1 MASNKLISS
10 LGLAQRAGK
19 VLSGDFAVSDA
30 LKKEKVKLLLV
41 AKDAAY
47 NSKKELYRMATTAN
61 VTVLE
66 ILSREEIGIAIGKSP
81 RVAVAIIDNN
91 FANMIKS
98 L

>member
-1 MASNKLISS
+1 MENNKLISS

-19 VLSGDFAVSDA
+19 ALSGDFAVSDA
-30 LKKEKVKLLLV
+30 LKRKKVKLLLV

-47 NSKKELYRMATTAN
+47 NSKKELYRIAKTYN

-66 ILSREEIGIAIGKSP
+66 ILSREEIGIAIGKPP
-81 RVAVAIIDNN
+81 RIAVAIIDNN
-91 FANMIKS
+91 FADMIKS